1 MKGIKRTE
9 IRFVSISAKFGI
21 CTVVFLNGT
30 LVEAAIQYVL
40 GTLECACLKALTD
53 HFGGG
58 SRVVSF
64 DPYS

>member
-1 MKGIKRTE
+1 MGRTIKFKSIYVSKLAKKDKKKSIIVTISIYRTE
-9 IRFVSISAKFGI
+9 LKP
-21 CTVVFLNGT
+21 
-30 LVEAAIQYVL
+30 
-40 GTLECACLKALTD
+40 LKALTD

>member
-1 MKGIKRTE
+1 MTHSYGSVTTQRIAFKHLKALKVNDFE
-9 IRFVSISAKFGI
+9 
-21 CTVVFLNGT
+21 LD
-30 LVEAAIQYVL
+30 
-40 GTLECACLKALTD
+40 LKALTD

>member
-1 MKGIKRTE
+1 MKGGGGAVPLSLSNFFDSDNI
-9 IRFVSISAKFGI
+9 G
-21 CTVVFLNGT
+21 
-30 LVEAAIQYVL
+30 
-40 GTLECACLKALTD
+40 LKALTD